1 MPRPHPIQWLREHP
15 RAADLILATLI
26 TVSSVIAHLARE
38 SSVNDPNM
46 VNPAWWT
53 VALVIAGAMPLYWR
67 RVHPLATGL
76 FIVTLDVLALLISL
90 PGAAFLASGVAVY
103 SIGAHSSGK
112 KRAQVM
118 MIISGLI
125 ATLFVVGWL
134 RGLELVD
141 EFVSTGVML
150 ITAYVLGDNLR
161 RRRQRA
167 VGLAERA
174 ERAER
179 EQELLA
185 EQRVFAERTRIA
197 RELHDVVAHS
207 VSVMVIQAAAARRN
221 LTSSP
226 ETASEALEAIESTG
240 RQTMNELRGILG
252 VLRTEDPDEAAILD
266 PQPTLERLDAL
277 ISTDDLPVE
286 MAIDTSLATIPDS
299 ISITGYRIIQEA
311 LTNVRRHAG
320 SVGHVDVSIAKGDG
334 QLRISVED
342 DGRGAAADN
351 HDQAGF
357 GLIGMRER
365 VGAVG
370 GSMTAGPRPGG
381 GWRLRASLP
390 LEPGAS
396 A

>member
-1 MPRPHPIQWLREHP
+1 MPHPHPIRWLREHP
-15 RAADLILATLI
+15 RAADLTLATLI
-26 TVSSVIAHLARE
+26 TVISVIAHLAGE

-46 VNPAWWT
+46 VNPTWWT

-76 FIVTLDVLALLISL
+76 FVVSIDVLALLISL
-90 PGAAFLASGVAVY
+90 PGAAFLASGVAIY
-103 SIGAHSSGK
+103 SIGAHSFGK
-112 KRAQVM
+112 SRTRVM

-125 ATLFVVGWL
+125 FLLFVAGWL

-141 EFVSTGVML
+141 EFLSTGVMM
-150 ITAYVLGDNLR
+150 ITAFVLGDNLR
-161 RRRQRA
+161 RRRQRV

-252 VLRTEDPDEAAILD
+252 VLRTEDPEEAAILD
-266 PQPTLERLDAL
+266 PQPTLDRLDAL

-286 MAIDTSLATIPDS
+286 MAIDTSLDTIPDS

-320 SVGHVDVSIAKGDG
+320 NVGHVAVSIGKDDG
-334 QLRISVED
+334 QLKISVAD
-342 DGRGAAADN
+342 DGRGAAADD
-351 HDQAGF
+351 HDQSGF
-357 GLIGMRER
+357 GLIGIRER
-365 VGAVG
+365 VG
-370 GSMTAGPRPGG
+370 
-381 GWRLRASLP
+381 
-390 LEPGAS
+390 
-396 A
+396 